1 MIYYSALHYASKAE
15 KSALSAAT
23 YAAQLKN
30 ATFGN
35 IGDVKYSCRNVAPN
49 GGVWCDGSEYTQAQ
63 FPDFYTMLVNGDI
76 PSTTYENYTAEL
88 TANGVC
94 GRFALDTANTKFRVP
109 TLADAFFS
117 SAVASNIGDYIGA
130 KLAASSGTLTS
141 GGVKYRPYVMLYVA
155 AVEAS
160 TAQAAEF
167 ITALTGKEN
176 SSNKVSNMDTPSEET
191 YLSTKGVNDCLLGH
205 NRIARGIVNGSAKC
219 TYSGMQITIPEGL
232 LVNVPAGFK
241 ADGTLNY
248 TTHATLANTF
258 NIDTNVI
265 GTSGEG
271 VFFYNTDSN
280 SGGSVLKS
288 AYYDGYAQP
297 TDVSAQYACWLD
309 RTNNVYKFSADSGA
323 SWITVN
329 VCFMGEFTISSSA
342 VTSFTYYNN
351 LSLVNESDLVLA
363 ENRIISIMNNRIQ
376 LVSSLPSSPESNVL
390 YCIPE

>member
-1 MIYYSALHYASKAE
+1 MVYYSALHYASKAE

-35 IGDVKYSCRNVAPN
+35 IGDIKYSCRNVAPN

-167 ITALTGKEN
+167 ITALDG
-176 SSNKVSNMDTPSEET
+176 
-191 YLSTKGVNDCLLGH
+191 
-205 NRIARGIVNGSAKC
+205 
-219 TYSGMQITIPEGL
+219 
-232 LVNVPAGFK
+232 K
-241 ADGTLNY
+241 ADKNSAAPVYQEAQSFEGTVINLLPNIVRYFGTATSGASYTVNTANLAPENRNITFELILNMPSVVSFS
-248 TTHATLANTF
+248 LANIT
-258 NIDTNVI
+258 TNWI
-265 GTSGEG
+265 TKEAPDLSEAGMHWFAFTSTDNGATWRGSYEG
-271 VFFYNTDSN
+271 VF
-280 SGGSVLKS
+280 
-288 AYYDGYAQP
+288 
-297 TDVSAQYACWLD
+297 
-309 RTNNVYKFSADSGA
+309 A
-323 SWITVN
+323 S
-329 VCFMGEFTISSSA
+329 
-342 VTSFTYYNN
+342 
-351 LSLVNESDLVLA
+351 
-363 ENRIISIMNNRIQ
+363 
-376 LVSSLPSSPESNVL
+376 
-390 YCIPE
+390 